1 MATTNLTL
9 VTSEG
14 KPVARRNG
22 QPRPYTTYYFEK
34 GKLRPI
40 RIARSSSPT
49 AAVAAVV
56 RRILNGEK
64 IAVAEVCSAHGKLL
78 KTVSVRYR
86 KIAISG

>member
-14 KPVARRNG
+14 KPVVRRQG
-22 QPRPYTTYYFEK
+22 QPRPYTTYYFAK
-34 GKLRPI
+34 NQHRPL
-40 RIARSSSPT
+40 RIARASSPT

-64 IAVAEVCSAHGKLL
+64 IAVAEVCDSNDKLL

-86 KIAISG
+86 KITVSG